1 MTVDISL
8 FAGAGAQFFDDN
20 GVPLAGGLLYTYAA
34 GTTTAA
40 ITYTSSTGLTAN
52 SNPIVLNAAGRV
64 EEEIWLEAGDLYK
77 FILEDANEV
86 QIGSWD
92 NLPGITNANTLAAEL
107 ANQSDITLGDALIG
121 FKQTYSLGIMPGAV
135 GKTLNNKLQDLV
147 SVKDFGAKGDGTT
160 DDTSAIQAAIN
171 LACTYGGNVYLPAGT
186 YKISTALVF
195 TMNSGLVDPV
205 KRPSMSGDGMAATT
219 IYQTTNNNGI
229 EVVGFDTNPA
239 GYCLFQDF
247 TLYGYQK
254 KKLGFALKDIAFVT
268 IDNVYLA
275 GWSTG
280 LYGVNVLSSTFN
292 DLVIRFN
299 DGGFYFE
306 PNAAFGFVSEP
317 NAITMSNCTV
327 GNNDSYGGKVIGA
340 GTFNYLGGSIEANGF
355 GTDLSSAKWGLAL
368 VDVGGKLA
376 QQSAC
381 GFNISGVYFEANGG
395 QAQFQVQQTVAR
407 LGLTGV
413 VNACSFTALAT
424 SYPQQQV
431 YLAASLSSYA
441 FPITFEGCG
450 WAGLNSYTPSATRPT
465 INNVSNAFKLALVGC
480 NFYSAVDQYKQGAP
494 NRFEGIVEAA
504 VYADLAGTPIGGGGG
519 GGTLQSVLT
528 SGNISTLNAIFNQT
542 TPSTDGIGI
551 GGGTYGG
558 ASASG
563 IAAYAGRLFITNNG
577 LAANPYVVDFNGA
590 NFQPIVDS
598 SAVNAVTLGGAT
610 NNWNGFYLKNAFT
623 WNGYAIPAPTGSTTL
638 FLRND
643 GTWSAA
649 TGTGGGTVTSI
660 TAGTGLNGG
669 TITTSGTISLNN
681 TTVTAGVYT
690 SANITVDA
698 QGRITAAANGTGGAV
713 PTLAQVTAAGN
724 ITTLNG
730 IFGQTAV
737 GNGIGVGG
745 AAPGGPM
752 GVATYDGTMYLTNNG
767 TAATP
772 RAIDFNLNNFQPS
785 ADSSAANALV
795 LGGVARRWNGFYLSN
810 TFTWNG
816 YGIVQPTG
824 DTTKFL
830 RNDGTWAVPPA
841 AGGGVSSFNT
851 RTGAITLL
859 NTDVTSALGYTPV
872 NPGVANT
879 FTANQTI
886 NNLTVGLVTGS
897 SYPGIL
903 STTAVGVLGNSTNY
917 VAVFTGGGF
926 TSFIP
931 AADDAINLGA
941 SGFTWK
947 TIYLKNQFIWNG
959 YSITAPTGSTATFL
973 RNDGTWAAPVSAGV
987 SSFNSRTGA
996 VTLTSGDVT
1005 GALGFT
1011 PISSGGAL
1019 GTPSS
1024 GNLANCTFPTLNQNT
1039 TGNAAT
1045 ATFATSAGSA
1055 STATSAATATSAS
1068 TAANLS
1074 GATLSTSSYTLVS
1087 SNNIIALQ
1095 SSAGNGVFV
1104 NGSGA
1109 SFSASSDN
1117 AMSLGTSGFRWT
1129 TVYATTG
1136 TINTSDATQ
1145 KTEIADLTAAELAV
1159 ARRIKG
1165 LFKTFKFKDAVAAKG
1180 AGARK
1185 HIGVMAQDV
1194 QAAFAAEGLNASDYG
1209 VFCSDTVDG
1218 VTTLGIRYEEL
1229 LAFVIAAM

>member
-1 MTVDISL
+1 MTVNISL

-40 ITYTSSTGLTAN
+40 TTYTSASGLTAN

-64 EEEIWLEAGDLYK
+64 EEEVWLNAGDLYK

-86 QIGSWD
+86 QIGTWD
-92 NLPGITNANTLAAEL
+92 NLPGITDANVLAAEL

-121 FKQTYSLGIMPGAV
+121 FKQTYALGIMPGAV
-135 GKTLNNKLQDLV
+135 GKTLNNKMQDLV

-186 YKISTALVF
+186 YKISAALVF
-195 TMNSGLVDPV
+195 SMNSGTVDPF

-219 IYQTTNNNGI
+219 IYQTANANGI
-229 EVVGFDTNPA
+229 EIVGYDPNPA

-247 TLYGYQK
+247 TLYGYQLN
-254 KKLGFALKDIAFVT
+254 KLGFALKDIAFVT
-268 IDNVYLA
+268 INNVYIA
-275 GWSTG
+275 GWATG
-280 LYGVNVLSSTFN
+280 LYGANVLSSTFN
-292 DLVIRFN
+292 DLVIRYN
-299 DGGFYFE
+299 TGGFYFE
-306 PNAAFGFVSEP
+306 PNAAYGFYSEP

-327 GNNDSYGGKVIGA
+327 GNNYAYGGKVIGA
-340 GTFNYLGGSIEANGF
+340 GTFNYTGGSIEANGA
-355 GTDLSSAKWGLAL
+355 GTDLSSGKWGLAL
-368 VDVGGKLA
+368 VDVGGSVA
-376 QQSAC
+376 QQSAS
-381 GFNISGVYFEANGG
+381 GFTISGVYFEGNGG
-395 QAQFQVQQTVAR
+395 QAQFQVQQTVSR
-407 LGLTGV
+407 PGINGTLIG
-413 VNACSFTALAT
+413 CSFTALGA

-431 YLAASLSSYA
+431 YLAATLSSYA
-441 FPITFEGCG
+441 FPITFESVG
-450 WAGLNSYTPSATRPT
+450 WAGLDGYTPSSGRPT
-465 INNVSNAFKLALVGC
+465 INNVAGDFKLAMVGC
-480 NFYSAVDQYKQGAP
+480 TYSSAVDQYKQGAP
-494 NRFEGIVEAA
+494 NRFEGIVEAS
-504 VYADLAGTPIGGGGG
+504 VFADLSGTPIGGGGG

-528 SGNISTLNAIFNQT
+528 AGNTSTLNGIFGGNGT
-542 TPSTDGIGI
+542 TTGVVIGTN
-551 GGGTYGG
+551 TYGG
-558 ASASG
+558 VPFAG
-563 IAAYAGRLFITNNG
+563 IGAYASRLY
-577 LAANPYVVDFNGA
+577 LANTAALSTTYAIDFNGA
-590 NFQPIVDS
+590 NFQPAVDS
-598 SAVNAVTLGGAT
+598 GAATALTLGGSA

-623 WNGYAIPAPTGSTTL
+623 WNSYAIPAPTGSTTT

-643 GTWSAA
+643 GTWA
-649 TGTGGGTVTSI
+649 TPSGSGSGTVTSI

-669 TITTSGTISLNN
+669 TITTSGTISLAA
-681 TTVTAGVYT
+681 TTVTAGSYT

-698 QGRITAAANGTGGAV
+698 QGRITAAANGTGGTT

-724 ITTLNG
+724 VTTLNG
-730 IFGQTAV
+730 VFGQTAS

-745 AAPGGPM
+745 ATPGGPM

-767 TAATP
+767 LAATP
-772 RAIDFNLNNFQPS
+772 RAIDFNLANFQPS
-785 ADSSAANALV
+785 ADSNATNALT
-795 LGGVARRWNGFYLSN
+795 LGGATKRWNGFYLSN
-810 TFTWNG
+810 TMTWNG

-841 AGGGVSSFNT
+841 AGGGVVSVNGQ
-851 RTGAITLL
+851 TGVVVLTNSDI
-859 NTDVTSALGYTPV
+859 VTSLGYTPA
-872 NPGVANT
+872 NIGATNT

-886 NNLTVGLVTGS
+886 NNLTVGSVTGS

-903 STTAVGVLGNSTNY
+903 STTAVGVFGNSTSY

-926 TSFIP
+926 TSLIP
-931 AADDAINLGA
+931 AADDTINLGA

-959 YSITAPTGSTATFL
+959 YSITAPTGNTALFL
-973 RNDGTWAAPVSAGV
+973 RNDGTWASPASAGV
-987 SSFNSRTGA
+987 TQFNTRTGI
-996 VTLTSGDVT
+996 VTLLSADVT
-1005 GALGFT
+1005 TALGFT
-1011 PISSGGAL
+1011 PLASGGSL
-1019 GTPSS
+1019 GTPSG

-1074 GATLSTSSYTLVS
+1074 GATLSTSSYTLLS
-1087 SNNIIALQ
+1087 SNSLVALGN
-1095 SSAGNGVFV
+1095 SSGQGIFV
-1104 NGSGA
+1104 NGSSAFAPSNDGA
-1109 SFSASSDN
+1109 MTCGA
-1117 AMSLGTSGFRWT
+1117 ATFRWS

-1145 KTEIADLTAAELAV
+1145 KTEIADLSAAELAV

-1194 QAAFAAEGLNASDYG
+1194 QAAFAAEGLDAAEYG

-1218 VTTLGIRYEEL
+1218 VTTLGVRYEEL
-1229 LAFVIAAM
+1229 LAFVIAAL

>member
-1 MTVDISL
+1 MTVNISL

-20 GVPLAGGLLYTYAA
+20 GVPLSGGLLYTYAA

-40 ITYTSSTGLTAN
+40 TTYTSATGLTAN
-52 SNPIVLNAAGRV
+52 SNPIVLNAGGRV
-64 EEEIWLEAGDLYK
+64 EEEVWLNAGDLYK

-86 QIGSWD
+86 QIGTWD
-92 NLPGITNANTLAAEL
+92 NLPGITDANVLAAEL

-171 LACTYGGNVYLPAGT
+171 LACTYGGNVYLPSGT
-186 YKISTALVF
+186 YKISAALVF
-195 TMNSGLVDPV
+195 SMNSVTVDPI

-219 IYQTTNNNGI
+219 IYQTANANGI
-229 EVVGFDTNPA
+229 EVVGYDAQPA

-254 KKLGFALKDIAFVT
+254 NKLGFALKDIAFVT

-280 LYGVNVLSSTFN
+280 LYGANVLSSTFN

-317 NAITMSNCTV
+317 NAIAMTNCTV

-340 GTFNYLGGSIEANGF
+340 GTFNYIGGSIEANGF
-355 GTDLSSAKWGLAL
+355 GTDLSSGKWGLAL
-368 VDVGGKLA
+368 VDVGGKIA
-376 QQSAC
+376 QQSAS
-381 GFNISGVYFEANGG
+381 GFNISGVYFEGNGG
-395 QAQFQVQQTVAR
+395 QAQFQVQQTVSR
-407 LGLTGV
+407 PGINGV
-413 VNACSFTALAT
+413 LNGCSFTVVST
-424 SYPQQQV
+424 SYPQQQI

-441 FPITFEGCG
+441 FPITMEAVGF
-450 WAGLNSYTPSATRPT
+450 AGLDGYTPSALRPT
-465 INNVSNAFKLALVGC
+465 INNVAGDFKLAMVGVTY
-480 NFYSAVDQYKQGAP
+480 YSSVDKYKQGAP
-494 NRFEGIVEAA
+494 NRFEGIVEAS
-504 VYADLAGTPIGGGGG
+504 VYADLSGTPIGGGGG

-528 SGNISTLNAIFNQT
+528 AGNTSTLNGIFGGNGT
-542 TPSTDGIGI
+542 TTGVVIGTN
-551 GGGTYGG
+551 TYGG
-558 ASASG
+558 VPFAG
-563 IAAYAGRLFITNNG
+563 IGAYASRLY
-577 LAANPYVVDFNGA
+577 LANTAALATTYAVDFNGA
-590 NFQPIVDS
+590 NFQPAVDS
-598 SAVNAVTLGGAT
+598 GAATALTLGGAS

-623 WNGYAIPAPTGSTTL
+623 WNAYAIPAPTGSTTT

-643 GTWSAA
+643 GTWA
-649 TGTGGGTVTSI
+649 TPSGSGSGTVTSI

-681 TTVTAGVYT
+681 TTVTAGSYT

-698 QGRITAAANGTGGAV
+698 QGRVTAAANGSGGTT

-730 IFGQTAV
+730 VFGQTAA

-767 TAATP
+767 LAATP
-772 RAIDFNLNNFQPS
+772 RAIDFNLANFQPS
-785 ADSSAANALV
+785 GDSNATNALV
-795 LGGVARRWNGFYLSN
+795 LGGATKRWNGFYLSN

-841 AGGGVSSFNT
+841 AGGGVVSVNGQ
-851 RTGAITLL
+851 TGVVVLTNSDI
-859 NTDVTSALGYTPV
+859 VTSLGYTPA
-872 NPGVANT
+872 NIGATNT

-886 NNLTVGLVTGS
+886 NNLTVGQVTGS

-903 STTAVGVLGNSTNY
+903 STTATAVFGNSTSY
-917 VAVFTGGGF
+917 AAMFTGGGF

-931 AADDAINLGA
+931 AADDTINLGA
-941 SGFTWK
+941 SGYSWK
-947 TIYLKNQFIWNG
+947 TLYLKNQLIWG
-959 YSITAPTGSTATFL
+959 AYSITAPTGSTSTFL
-973 RNDGTWAAPVSAGV
+973 RNDGTWASPTSAGV
-987 SSFNSRTGA
+987 SQFNTRTGI
-996 VTLTSGDVT
+996 VTLNSTDVT
-1005 GALGFT
+1005 TALGFT
-1011 PISSGGAL
+1011 PVASGGAL

-1074 GATLSTSSYTLVS
+1074 GATLSTSSYTLLS
-1087 SNNIIALQ
+1087 STSLVAIGN
-1095 SSAGNGVFV
+1095 SSGQGVFV
-1104 NGSGA
+1104 NSSTNFA
-1109 SFSASSDN
+1109 PSADN
-1117 AMSLGTSGFRWT
+1117 AMTCGSSGFRWT

-1145 KTEIADLTAAELAV
+1145 KEQIADLSEAELAV

-1194 QAAFAAEGLNASDYG
+1194 QAAFAAEGLDAAEYG
-1209 VFCSDTVDG
+1209 VFCSDTVDD
-1218 VTTLGIRYEEL
+1218 VTTLGVRYEEL
-1229 LAFVIAAM
+1229 LAFVIAAL

>member
-20 GVPLAGGLLYTYAA
+20 GVPLAGGLIYTYAA

-40 ITYTSSTGLTAN
+40 TTYTSATGLTAN

-64 EEEIWLEAGDLYK
+64 EEEIWLNAGDLYK

-92 NLPGITNANTLAAEL
+92 NIPGISNADALAAEL
-107 ANQSDITLGDALIG
+107 ANQSDITLGDAMIG

-171 LACTYGGNVYLPAGT
+171 LACTYGGDVYLPAGT
-186 YKISTALVF
+186 YKISAALVF
-195 TMNSGLVDPV
+195 TMNSVTIDPI
-205 KRPSMSGDGMAATT
+205 KRPSMSGDGMGATS
-219 IYQTTNNNGI
+219 IYQTANANGI
-229 EVVGFDTNPA
+229 EIIGYDPQPA
-239 GYCLFQDF
+239 GYGLFQNF

-254 KKLGFALKDIAFVT
+254 NKLGIALKDIAFVT
-268 IDNVYLA
+268 ISNVYLA

-280 LYGVNVLSSTFN
+280 LYGANVLSSTFN

-340 GTFNYLGGSIEANGF
+340 GAFNYNGGSIEANGF

-368 VDVGGKLA
+368 VDVGGKIA
-376 QQSAC
+376 QQSAS
-381 GFNISGVYFEANGG
+381 GFNITGVYFEGNGG
-395 QAQFQVQQTVAR
+395 QAQFQVQQTVSR
-407 LGLTGV
+407 PGINGV
-413 VNACSFTALAT
+413 LSGCSFTVVGT
-424 SYPQQQV
+424 SYPQQQI

-441 FPITFEGCG
+441 FPITMEAVGF
-450 WAGLNSYTPSATRPT
+450 AGLSGYTPSGTRPT
-465 INNVSNAFKLALVGC
+465 INNVAGDFKLAMVGVTY
-480 NFYSAVDQYKQGAP
+480 YSSVDKYKQGAP
-494 NRFEGIVEAA
+494 NRFEGIVEAS

-528 SGNISTLNAIFNQT
+528 AGNTSTLNGIFGGNGT
-542 TPSTDGIGI
+542 TTGIVI
-551 GGGTYGG
+551 GTNTYGG
-558 ASASG
+558 VPFAG
-563 IAAYAGRLFITNNG
+563 IGSYAARLYLANTAALATTYA
-577 LAANPYVVDFNGA
+577 VDFNGA
-590 NFQPIVDS
+590 NFQPAVDS
-598 SAVNAVTLGGAT
+598 SAATALTLGGSA

-623 WNGYAIPAPTGSTTL
+623 WNAYAIPAPTGSTTT

-643 GTWSAA
+643 GTWA
-649 TGTGGGTVTSI
+649 TPSGSGSGTVTSI

-698 QGRITAAANGTGGAV
+698 QGRITAAANGTGGTT

-724 ITTLNG
+724 VTTLNG
-730 IFGQTAV
+730 VFGQTAA

-795 LGGVARRWNGFYLSN
+795 LGGATKRWNGFYLSN

-841 AGGGVSSFNT
+841 AGGGVVSVNGQTGVVVLTNADIVSS
-851 RTGAITLL
+851 
-859 NTDVTSALGYTPV
+859 LGYTPA
-872 NPGVANT
+872 NIGATNT

-903 STTAVGVLGNSTNY
+903 STTAVGVLGNSTSY

-926 TSFIP
+926 TSLIP
-931 AADDAINLGA
+931 AADDTINLGA

-959 YSITAPTGSTATFL
+959 YSITAPTGNTALFL
-973 RNDGTWAAPVSAGV
+973 RNDGTWVAPASAGV
-987 SSFNSRTGA
+987 TQFNTRTGI
-996 VTLTSGDVT
+996 VTLNSSDVT
-1005 GALGFT
+1005 TALGFT
-1011 PISSGGAL
+1011 PVASGGAL

-1024 GNLANCTFPTLNQNT
+1024 GNLASCTFPTLNQNT

-1074 GATLSTSSYTLVS
+1074 GATLSTSSYTLLS
-1087 SNNIIALQ
+1087 SSSLVALGN
-1095 SSAGNGVFV
+1095 SSGQGIFV
-1104 NGSGA
+1104 NGSSAFAPSNDGA
-1109 SFSASSDN
+1109 MTCGA
-1117 AMSLGTSGFRWT
+1117 ATFRWS

-1185 HIGVMAQDV
+1185 HVGVMAQDV

-1218 VTTLGIRYEEL
+1218 VTTLGVRYEEL
-1229 LAFVIAAM
+1229 LAFVIAAL

>member
-20 GVPLAGGLLYTYAA
+20 GVPLAGGLIYSYAA

-40 ITYTSSTGLTAN
+40 PTYTSATGLTAN

-92 NLPGITNANTLAAEL
+92 NIPGISNANTLAAQL

-121 FKQTYSLGIMPGAV
+121 FKQTYALGIMPGAV
-135 GKTLNNKLQDLV
+135 GKTLNNKMQDLV

-186 YKISTALVF
+186 YKISAALVF
-195 TMNSGLVDPV
+195 TMNSVTVDPI
-205 KRPSMSGDGMAATT
+205 KRPSMSGDGMGATS
-219 IYQTTNNNGI
+219 IYQTANANGI
-229 EVVGFDTNPA
+229 EIIGYDPQPA
-239 GYCLFQDF
+239 GYGLFQDF

-254 KKLGFALKDIAFVT
+254 NKLGIALKDIAFIT
-268 IDNVYLA
+268 INNVYLA

-280 LYGVNVLSSTFN
+280 LYGANVLSSTFN

-340 GTFNYLGGSIEANGF
+340 GAFNYIGGSIEANGF

-376 QQSAC
+376 QQSAS
-381 GFNISGVYFEANGG
+381 GFNITGVYFEANGG
-395 QAQFQVQQTVAR
+395 QAQFQVQQTVSR
-407 LGLTGV
+407 PGINGV
-413 VNACSFTALAT
+413 LNGCSFTVVGT
-424 SYPQQQV
+424 SYPQQQI

-441 FPITFEGCG
+441 FPITMEAVGF
-450 WAGLNSYTPSATRPT
+450 AGLSGYTPSGTRPT
-465 INNVSNAFKLALVGC
+465 INNVAGDFKLAMVGC
-480 NFYSAVDQYKQGAP
+480 TYYSGVDQYKQGAP
-494 NRFEGIVEAA
+494 NRFEGIVEAS
-504 VYADLAGTPIGGGGG
+504 VYADLSGTPIGGGGG

-528 SGNISTLNAIFNQT
+528 AGNVSSLNGIFGGNGT
-542 TPSTDGIGI
+542 TTGIVI
-551 GGGTYGG
+551 GTNTYGG
-558 ASASG
+558 VPFAGIGSYASRLYLANT
-563 IAAYAGRLFITNNG
+563 AALATTYA
-577 LAANPYVVDFNGA
+577 VDFNGA
-590 NFQPIVDS
+590 NFQPAVDS
-598 SAVNAVTLGGAT
+598 SAATALTLGGSA

-623 WNGYAIPAPTGSTTL
+623 WNAYAIPAPTGSTTT

-643 GTWSAA
+643 GTWA
-649 TGTGGGTVTSI
+649 TPSGSGSGTVTSI

-698 QGRITAAANGTGGAV
+698 QGRITAAANGSGGV
-713 PTLAQVTAAGN
+713 TPTLAQVTAAGN

-730 IFGQTAV
+730 VFGQTAA

-795 LGGVARRWNGFYLSN
+795 LGGATKRWNGFFLSN

-830 RNDGTWAVPPA
+830 RNDGSWEVPPA

-903 STTAVGVLGNSTNY
+903 STTAVGVMGNSTSY

-931 AADDAINLGA
+931 AADDLINLGA

-959 YSITAPTGSTATFL
+959 YSITAPTGNTSLFL
-973 RNDGTWAAPVSAGV
+973 RNDGTWVAPTSAGV
-987 SSFNSRTGA
+987 SSFNTRTGA

-1074 GATLSTSSYTLVS
+1074 GATLSTSSFTLVS

-1109 SFSASSDN
+1109 TFTPSSDN
-1117 AMSLGTSGFRWT
+1117 AMSLGSSGFRWT

-1145 KTEIADLTAAELAV
+1145 KEQIADLTAAELAV

-1209 VFCSDTVDG
+1209 VFCSDTVDD
-1218 VTTLGIRYEEL
+1218 VTTLGVRYEEL
-1229 LAFVIAAM
+1229 LAFVIAAL

>member
-1 MTVDISL
+1 L
-8 FAGAGAQFFDDN
+8 
-20 GVPLAGGLLYTYAA
+20 
-34 GTTTAA
+34 
-40 ITYTSSTGLTAN
+40 
-52 SNPIVLNAAGRV
+52 
-64 EEEIWLEAGDLYK
+64 
-77 FILEDANEV
+77 
-86 QIGSWD
+86 
-92 NLPGITNANTLAAEL
+92 ANTA
-107 ANQSDITLGDALIG
+107 
-121 FKQTYSLGIMPGAV
+121 
-135 GKTLNNKLQDLV
+135 
-147 SVKDFGAKGDGTT
+147 
-160 DDTSAIQAAIN
+160 
-171 LACTYGGNVYLPAGT
+171 
-186 YKISTALVF
+186 
-195 TMNSGLVDPV
+195 
-205 KRPSMSGDGMAATT
+205 
-219 IYQTTNNNGI
+219 
-229 EVVGFDTNPA
+229 
-239 GYCLFQDF
+239 
-247 TLYGYQK
+247 
-254 KKLGFALKDIAFVT
+254 
-268 IDNVYLA
+268 
-275 GWSTG
+275 
-280 LYGVNVLSSTFN
+280 
-292 DLVIRFN
+292 
-299 DGGFYFE
+299 
-306 PNAAFGFVSEP
+306 
-317 NAITMSNCTV
+317 
-327 GNNDSYGGKVIGA
+327 
-340 GTFNYLGGSIEANGF
+340 
-355 GTDLSSAKWGLAL
+355 
-368 VDVGGKLA
+368 
-376 QQSAC
+376 
-381 GFNISGVYFEANGG
+381 
-395 QAQFQVQQTVAR
+395 
-407 LGLTGV
+407 
-413 VNACSFTALAT
+413 ALAT
-424 SYPQQQV
+424 T
-431 YLAASLSSYA
+431 YA
-441 FPITFEGCG
+441 
-450 WAGLNSYTPSATRPT
+450 
-465 INNVSNAFKLALVGC
+465 
-480 NFYSAVDQYKQGAP
+480 
-494 NRFEGIVEAA
+494 
-504 VYADLAGTPIGGGGG
+504 
-519 GGTLQSVLT
+519 
-528 SGNISTLNAIFNQT
+528 
-542 TPSTDGIGI
+542 
-551 GGGTYGG
+551 
-558 ASASG
+558 
-563 IAAYAGRLFITNNG
+563 
-577 LAANPYVVDFNGA
+577 VDFNGA
-590 NFQPIVDS
+590 NFQPAVDS
-598 SAVNAVTLGGAT
+598 SAATALTLGGSA

-623 WNGYAIPAPTGSTTL
+623 WNAYAIPAPTGSTTT

-643 GTWSAA
+643 GTWA
-649 TGTGGGTVTSI
+649 TPSGSGSGTVTSI

-698 QGRITAAANGTGGAV
+698 QGRITAAANGSGGV
-713 PTLAQVTAAGN
+713 TPTLAQVTAAGN

-730 IFGQTAV
+730 VFGQTAV

-752 GVATYDGTMYLTNNG
+752 GVATYDGTMFLTNNG

-795 LGGVARRWNGFYLSN
+795 LGGATKRWNGFFLSN

-830 RNDGTWAVPPA
+830 RNDGSWEVPPA

-903 STTAVGVLGNSTNY
+903 STTAVGVLGNSTSY

-931 AADDAINLGA
+931 AADDLINLGA

-959 YSITAPTGSTATFL
+959 YSITAPTGNTSLFL
-973 RNDGTWAAPVSAGV
+973 RNDGTWVAPTSAGV
-987 SSFNSRTGA
+987 SSFNTRTGA

-1011 PISSGGAL
+1011 PIASGGAL

-1024 GNLANCTFPTLNQNT
+1024 GNFSSGTFTWPTFNQNT

-1074 GATLSTSSYTLVS
+1074 GATLSTSSSTLLS
-1087 SNNIIALQ
+1087 S
-1095 SSAGNGVFV
+1095 SSLVAIGNSSGQGVFV
-1104 NGSGA
+1104 NGSTA
-1109 SFSASSDN
+1109 FAPSADN
-1117 AMSLGTSGFRWT
+1117 IMTCGSSGFRWT

-1145 KTEIADLTAAELAV
+1145 KEQVADLTAAELAV

-1218 VTTLGIRYEEL
+1218 VTTLGVRYEEL

>member
-1 MTVDISL
+1 MTVNISL

-20 GVPLAGGLLYTYAA
+20 GVPLSGGLLYTYAA

-40 ITYTSSTGLTAN
+40 TTYTSATGLTAN

-64 EEEIWLEAGDLYK
+64 EEEVWLNAGDLYK

-92 NLPGITNANTLAAEL
+92 NLPGITDANVLAAQL

-186 YKISTALVF
+186 YKISAALVF
-195 TMNSGLVDPV
+195 SMNSSLVDPI

-219 IYQTTNNNGI
+219 IYQTANANGI
-229 EVVGFDTNPA
+229 EVVGYDAQPA

-254 KKLGFALKDIAFVT
+254 NKLGIALKDIAFVT

-280 LYGVNVLSSTFN
+280 LYGANVLSSTFN

-317 NAITMSNCTV
+317 NAIAMTNCTV

-340 GTFNYLGGSIEANGF
+340 GAFNYIGGSIEANGF
-355 GTDLSSAKWGLAL
+355 GTDLSSGKWGLAL
-368 VDVGGKLA
+368 VDVGGKIA
-376 QQSAC
+376 QQSAS
-381 GFNISGVYFEANGG
+381 GFNISGVYFEGNGG
-395 QAQFQVQQTVAR
+395 QAQFQVQQTVSR
-407 LGLTGV
+407 PGINGV
-413 VNACSFTALAT
+413 LNGCSFTVVST
-424 SYPQQQV
+424 SYPQQQI
-431 YLAASLSSYA
+431 YLAATLSSYA
-441 FPITFEGCG
+441 FPITMEAVGF
-450 WAGLNSYTPSATRPT
+450 AGLDGYTPSALRPT
-465 INNVSNAFKLALVGC
+465 INNVAGDFKLAMVGVTY
-480 NFYSAVDQYKQGAP
+480 YSSVDKYKQGAP
-494 NRFEGIVEAA
+494 NRFEGIVEAS
-504 VYADLAGTPIGGGGG
+504 VYADLSGTPIGGGGG

-528 SGNISTLNAIFNQT
+528 AGNTSTLNGIFGGNGT
-542 TPSTDGIGI
+542 STGIVI
-551 GGGTYGG
+551 GTNTYGG
-558 ASASG
+558 VPFAGIGSYASRLYLANT
-563 IAAYAGRLFITNNG
+563 AALATTYA
-577 LAANPYVVDFNGA
+577 VDFNGA
-590 NFQPIVDS
+590 NFQPAVDS
-598 SAVNAVTLGGAT
+598 SAATALTLGGAS

-623 WNGYAIPAPTGSTTL
+623 WNAYAIPAPTGSTTT

-643 GTWSAA
+643 GTWA
-649 TGTGGGTVTSI
+649 TPSGSGSGTVTSI

-681 TTVTAGVYT
+681 TTVTAGSYT

-698 QGRITAAANGTGGAV
+698 QGRVTAAANGSGGV
-713 PTLAQVTAAGN
+713 TPTLAQVTAAGN

-745 AAPGGPM
+745 ATPGGPM

-795 LGGVARRWNGFYLSN
+795 LGGVAKRWNGFFLSN

-830 RNDGTWAVPPA
+830 RNDGSWEVPPA

-859 NTDVTSALGYTPV
+859 NTDVTSALTYTPV

-886 NNLTVGLVTGS
+886 NNLTVGLVTGG

-903 STTAVGVLGNSTNY
+903 STTAVGVLGNSTSY

-926 TSFIP
+926 TSLIP
-931 AADDAINLGA
+931 AVDDTINLGA

-959 YSITAPTGSTATFL
+959 YSITAPTGNTALFL
-973 RNDGTWAAPVSAGV
+973 RNDGTWVAPTSAGV

-1011 PISSGGAL
+1011 PIASGGAL

-1055 STATSAATATSAS
+1055 SSATSAATATSAS

-1074 GATLSTSSYTLVS
+1074 GATLTTSSYTLVS
-1087 SNNIIALQ
+1087 S
-1095 SSAGNGVFV
+1095 SSLVAMGNTGGSYGVFV
-1104 NGSGA
+1104 NSNIAFAPNVDNTLTCGS
-1109 SFSASSDN
+1109 
-1117 AMSLGTSGFRWT
+1117 SGFRWT

-1145 KTEIADLTAAELAV
+1145 KEQIADLTAAELAV

-1194 QAAFAAEGLNASDYG
+1194 QAAFAAEGLDAAEYG
-1209 VFCSDTVDG
+1209 VFCSDTVDD
-1218 VTTLGIRYEEL
+1218 VTTLGVRYEEL

>member
-20 GVPLAGGLLYTYAA
+20 GVPLSGGLLYSYAA

-40 ITYTSSTGLTAN
+40 TTYTSATGLTAN
-52 SNPIVLNAAGRV
+52 SNPIVLNAGGRV
-64 EEEIWLEAGDLYK
+64 EEEIWLNSNQLYK
-77 FILEDANEV
+77 FILQNADQV

-92 NLPGITNANTLAAEL
+92 NIPGITNANTLAAEL

-160 DDTSAIQAAIN
+160 DDTSAIQSAIY
-171 LACTYGGNVYLPAGT
+171 LADTYGGCVYLPAGT
-186 YKISTALVF
+186 YKISSALTF
-195 TMNSGLVDPV
+195 TMNTGADPF
-205 KRPSMSGDGMAATT
+205 KRPSMRGDGMAATT
-219 IYQTTNNNGI
+219 IYQTANANGI
-229 EVVGFDTNPA
+229 EIIGYDANPA

-254 KKLGFALKDIAFVT
+254 NKLGIALKDIAYVT
-268 IDNVYLA
+268 INNVYLA
-275 GWSTG
+275 GWATG
-280 LYGVNVLSSTFN
+280 LYGVNVVSSTFN

-306 PNAAFGFVSEP
+306 PNAAFGYVSEP

-340 GTFNYLGGSIEANGF
+340 GTFNYLGGSIEANGA
-355 GTDLSSAKWGLAL
+355 GTDLSSGKWGLAL

-376 QQSAC
+376 QQSAS
-381 GFNISGVYFEANGG
+381 GFNINGVYFEGNGG
-395 QAQFQVQQTVAR
+395 QAQFQVQQTVSR
-407 LGLTGV
+407 PGINGV
-413 VNACSFTALAT
+413 LNGCSFTVLGT
-424 SYPQQQV
+424 SYPAQQV

-441 FPITFEGCG
+441 FPITMEAVGF
-450 WAGLNSYTPSATRPT
+450 AGLDGYTPSALRPT
-465 INNVSNAFKLALVGC
+465 INNVAGDFKLAMVGC
-480 NFYSAVDQYKQGAP
+480 TYYSSVDKYKQGAP
-494 NRFEGIVEAA
+494 NRFEGIVEAS
-504 VYADLAGTPIGGGGG
+504 VYADLSGTPIGGGGG

-528 SGNISTLNAIFNQT
+528 AGNISSLNGIFGGNGT
-542 TPSTDGIGI
+542 TTGVVIGTN
-551 GGGTYGG
+551 TYGG
-558 ASASG
+558 VPFGGIGTYASRLYLANT
-563 IAAYAGRLFITNNG
+563 AALATTYA
-577 LAANPYVVDFNGA
+577 VDFNGA
-590 NFQPIVDS
+590 NFQPAVDS
-598 SAVNAVTLGGAT
+598 SAATALTLGGAS

-623 WNGYAIPAPTGSTTL
+623 WNAYAIPAPTGSTTT

-643 GTWSAA
+643 GTWA
-649 TGTGGGTVTSI
+649 TPSGSGSGTVTSI

-681 TTVTAGVYT
+681 TTVTAGSYT

-698 QGRITAAANGTGGAV
+698 QGRVTAAANGTGGTT

-724 ITTLNG
+724 ITSQNG
-730 IFGQTAV
+730 IFGQTLV
-737 GNGIGVGG
+737 TNGIGVGG
-745 AAPGGPM
+745 ATPGGPM

-772 RAIDFNLNNFQPS
+772 RAIDFNLANFQPS
-785 ADSSAANALV
+785 ADSNATNALT
-795 LGGVARRWNGFYLSN
+795 LGGATKRWNGFYLSN
-810 TFTWNG
+810 TLTWNG

-830 RNDGTWAVPPA
+830 RNDGSWEVPPA

-859 NTDVTSALGYTPV
+859 NTDVTSALTYTPV

-886 NNLTVGLVTGS
+886 NNLTVGTVTGG

-903 STTAVGVLGNSTNY
+903 STTSAGVFGNSTSY

-926 TSFIP
+926 TSLIP
-931 AADDAINLGA
+931 AADDLINLGA

-959 YSITAPTGSTATFL
+959 YSITAPTGNTALFL
-973 RNDGTWAAPVSAGV
+973 RNDGTWSSPTSAGV

-996 VTLTSGDVT
+996 VTLTSGDIT

-1011 PISSGGAL
+1011 PLSSGGAL

-1039 TGNAAT
+1039 SGNAAT
-1045 ATFATSAGSA
+1045 ATYATSAGSA
-1055 STATSAATATSAS
+1055 SSATSAATATSAS

-1074 GATLSTSSYTLVS
+1074 GATLTTSSYTLLS
-1087 SNNIIALQ
+1087 S
-1095 SSAGNGVFV
+1095 SSLVAMGNSGGAYGVFV
-1104 NGSGA
+1104 NSNVAFAPNIDNTLTCGS
-1109 SFSASSDN
+1109 
-1117 AMSLGTSGFRWT
+1117 SGFRWT

-1145 KTEIADLTAAELAV
+1145 KEQIADLTAAELAV
-1159 ARRIKG
+1159 AKRIKG

-1194 QAAFAAEGLNASDYG
+1194 QAAFAAEGLDATEYG

-1218 VTTLGIRYEEL
+1218 VTTLGVRYEEL
-1229 LAFVIAAM
+1229 LAFVIAAL

>member
-1 MTVDISL
+1 MTVNISL

-40 ITYTSSTGLTAN
+40 ITYTSATGLTAN

-64 EEEIWLEAGDLYK
+64 EEEVWLNAGDLYK

-92 NLPGITNANTLAAEL
+92 NLPGITDANVLAAQL
-107 ANQSDITLGDALIG
+107 ANQTDITLGDALIG

-135 GKTLNNKLQDLV
+135 GKTLNNKMQDLV

-186 YKISTALVF
+186 YKISAALVF
-195 TMNSGLVDPV
+195 TMNSSLVDPI

-219 IYQTTNNNGI
+219 IYQTANANGI
-229 EVVGFDTNPA
+229 EIVGYDAQPA
-239 GYCLFQDF
+239 GYCLFQNF

-254 KKLGFALKDIAFVT
+254 NKLGIALKDIAFVT

-275 GWSTG
+275 GWATG
-280 LYGVNVLSSTFN
+280 LYGVNCLSSTFN

-306 PNAAFGFVSEP
+306 PNAAFGFYSEP

-340 GTFNYLGGSIEANGF
+340 GTFNLTGGSIEANGA

-368 VDVGGKLA
+368 VDVGGKVA
-376 QQSAC
+376 QQSAS
-381 GFNISGVYFEANGG
+381 GFNISGVYFEGNGG
-395 QAQFQVQQTVAR
+395 QAQFQVQQTVSR
-407 LGLTGV
+407 PGINGV
-413 VNACSFTALAT
+413 LNGCSFTALGT
-424 SYPQQQV
+424 SYPQQQI

-441 FPITFEGCG
+441 FPITMEAVGF
-450 WAGLNSYTPSATRPT
+450 AGLSSYTPSALRPT
-465 INNVSNAFKLALVGC
+465 INNVAGDFKLAMVGC
-480 NFYSAVDQYKQGAP
+480 TYYSAVDQYKQGSP
-494 NRFEGIVEAA
+494 NRFEGIVEAS

-528 SGNISTLNAIFNQT
+528 AGNTSTLNGIFGGNGT
-542 TPSTDGIGI
+542 TTGVVIGTN
-551 GGGTYGG
+551 TYGG
-558 ASASG
+558 VPFAG
-563 IAAYAGRLFITNNG
+563 IGAYASRLY
-577 LAANPYVVDFNGA
+577 LANTAALATTYAVDFNGA
-590 NFQPIVDS
+590 NFQPAVDS
-598 SAVNAVTLGGAT
+598 SAATALTLGGSA

-623 WNGYAIPAPTGSTTL
+623 WNAYAIPAPTGSTTT

-643 GTWSAA
+643 GTWA
-649 TGTGGGTVTSI
+649 TPSGSGSGTVTSI

-698 QGRITAAANGTGGAV
+698 QGRITAAANGTGGAT

-730 IFGQTAV
+730 VFGQTAV

-795 LGGVARRWNGFYLSN
+795 LGGVAKRWNGFYLSN

-859 NTDVTSALGYTPV
+859 NTDVTSALTYTPV
-872 NPGVANT
+872 NSGVANT

-903 STTAVGVLGNSTNY
+903 STTAVGVLGNSTSY

-926 TSFIP
+926 TSLIP
-931 AADDAINLGA
+931 AVDDTINLGA

-987 SSFNSRTGA
+987 SSFNARTGA
-996 VTLTSGDVT
+996 VTLSSGDVT

-1011 PISSGGAL
+1011 PVASGGAL

-1045 ATFATSAGSA
+1045 ATYATTAGSA
-1055 STATSAATATSAS
+1055 SSATSAATATSAS

-1074 GATLSTSSYTLVS
+1074 GATLTTSSYTLLS
-1087 SNNIIALQ
+1087 S
-1095 SSAGNGVFV
+1095 SSLVAMGNSGGAYGVFV
-1104 NGSGA
+1104 NSNVAFAPNVDNTLTCGS
-1109 SFSASSDN
+1109 
-1117 AMSLGTSGFRWT
+1117 SGFRWT

-1145 KTEIADLTAAELAV
+1145 KEQVADLSEAELAV

-1185 HIGVMAQDV
+1185 HVGVMAQDV
-1194 QAAFAAEGLNASDYG
+1194 QAAFAAEGLDAAEYG
-1209 VFCSDTVDG
+1209 VFCSDTVDD
-1218 VTTLGIRYEEL
+1218 VTTLGVRYEEL